1 MSQNGEWKVEYYSKV
16 VGIHSALLKN
26 GKIILFSYPSKH
38 KNNHPNQR
46 HASDDHPH
54 SIFGSASHKGVYQII
69 DTDNWIGEQP
79 AEIKLNVFCGGH
91 CFLDNSDL
99 FVSGGQYQA
108 IHNPIL
114 LVNPPSICTH
124 TFATDENKWNLQHR
138 SFLAR
143 WYPTCITLP
152 SGNVLIIS
160 GAAGIYGLKKIG
172 PISLVNK
179 RLEIYDT
186 ENKLKKLQ
194 NLPFK
199 IGLYPFMFILPNNK
213 VFVHSERITR
223 IYDIRTNKWEKSSSN
238 SNNLLEIET
247 NYGYS
252 RTNPVQGTSAIL
264 PFKIRTAPL

>member
-16 VGIHSALLKN
+16 VGIHSALLKT

-38 KNNHPNQR
+38 KNNHHKR
-46 HASDDHPH
+46 DASDDHPH

-124 TFATDENKWNLQHR
+124 TFETDENKWNLRHR

-152 SGNVLIIS
+152 TGNILIIS

-186 ENKLKKLQ
+186 QNKLKKLQ

-199 IGLYPFMFILPNNK
+199 IGLYPFMFILPKHK

-223 IYDIRTNKWEKSSSN
+223 IYDIMTNKWEKSSSN
-238 SNNLLEIET
+238 SNNFLEIET
-247 NYGYS
+247 NYAYS
-252 RTNPVQGTSAIL
+252 RTNPVTRNKCNLTIHN
-264 PFKIRTAPL
+264 K